1 MDLQNLW
8 FVLIVVL
15 WSGYFLLE
23 GFDFGVGMLLPFL
36 PRDDDERSAMFAS
49 IGPVWDGNEV
59 WLVTAGGATFAAFPA
74 WYATMFSGLYIAL
87 LAVLFCLIIRVVS
100 FEWRTKSESPGWR
113 KMWLWANAGGSFG
126 ASLIWGIGFA
136 NLLYGTP
143 INSSGDFDGSFWDL
157 FNAYTVLAG
166 VAVVAIFAFH
176 GATYLTL
183 RTQGALLDRASHTA
197 RRLSIGAAALG
208 TAFLVWTVVV
218 AVDHNDKSVFPP
230 VLPAA
235 VGIAALGL
243 AVVLTHRQ
251 NQIWAFAMTALGT
264 IALVATLFTSLF
276 PRVMVSST
284 DFANSLTV
292 SGTASVHY
300 TLAVM
305 SIAALIFVPLI
316 LLYQGWT
323 YHVFRA
329 RVGGPREEASH

>member
-36 PRDDDERSAMFAS
+36 PRDDDERGAMFAS

-87 LAVLFCLIIRVVS
+87 LAVLFFLIIRVIS
-100 FEWRTKSESPGWR
+100 FEWRSKSTSPAWR
-113 KMWLWANAGGSFG
+113 RLWLWANAVGSLG
-126 ASLIWGIGFA
+126 ASLIWGVGFA

-143 INSSGDFDGSFWDL
+143 INAQGDFDGSLWDL
-157 FNAYTVLAG
+157 FNPYTLLAG

-183 RTQGALLDRASHTA
+183 RTRGDLLQRSGRAS
-197 RRLSIGAAALG
+197 RRLSLAAAALG
-208 TAFLVWTVVV
+208 AVFLVWTMVV
-218 AVDHNDKSVFPP
+218 AVDRNDKSVFPP

-235 VGIAALGL
+235 VGIAALLL
-243 AVVLTHRQ
+243 AAVLVRRGSS
-251 NQIWAFAMTALGT
+251 IRAFAMTGLAT
-264 IALVATLFTSLF
+264 IMVVATLFVSLF

-292 SGTASVHY
+292 SGAASEHY

-305 SIAALIFVPLI
+305 SVVALIFVPLV

-329 RVGGPREEASH
+329 RVGGARDEPTH